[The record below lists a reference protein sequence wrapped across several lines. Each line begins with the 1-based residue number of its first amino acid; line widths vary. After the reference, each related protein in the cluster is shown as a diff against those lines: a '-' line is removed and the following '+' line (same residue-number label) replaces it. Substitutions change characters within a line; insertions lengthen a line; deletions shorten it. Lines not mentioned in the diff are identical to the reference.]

1 MDARN
6 LRALSREL
14 VRELGMFAPQCCA
27 APLTPVEAHL
37 LIELEQGPL
46 TNNQLAERLRVD
58 KSNTSRPLSRL
69 QERNLITRQPHDRD
83 GRSQQLCLTPAGQA
97 LLDELHQDL
106 DQHST
111 EVLNQLSAE
120 EQQQLHQGL
129 MLYLR
134 GLRHHHQQQG
144 FTIRPLQ
151 IEDEAAIAQVIRDV
165 SAEHGL
171 TAAKGYGVA
180 DPELDHLFP
189 LYQGAGRAYWVITD
203 PQGKI
208 LGGGGIAP
216 LQGAKESV
224 CELQK
229 MYFLPQLRGKG
240 LGRRLILQ
248 ALTFARESGYQSC
261 YLETTAVLN
270 RATHLYQQ
278 LGFHHLESPL
288 GNTGH
293 CSCEIRMSLDLG
305 TTQTTP
311 LPESCEPTCDT
322 SCSCSR

>member
-27 APLTPVEAHL
+27 TPLTPVEAHL

-69 QERNLITRQPHDRD
+69 QERNLITRQPNDRD
-83 GRSQQLCLTPAGQA
+83 GRSQQLSLTPIGRA

-106 DQHST
+106 DHHST
-111 EVLNQLSAE
+111 EVLQQLTAD
-120 EQQQLHQGL
+120 EQQLLHQGL

-134 GLRHHHQQQG
+134 GLRHHHLQQG

-151 IEDEAAIAQVIRDV
+151 LEDEAAIAQVIREV

-171 TAAKGYGVA
+171 TADRGYGVA

-189 LYQGAGRAYWVITD
+189 LYQGAGRAYWVVTD
-203 PQGKI
+203 PQGRI

-248 ALTFARESGYQSC
+248 ALTFARESGYRRC
-261 YLETTAVLN
+261 YLETTAVLE

-278 LGFHHLESPL
+278 LGFRHLESPL
-288 GNTGH
+288 GDTGH
-293 CSCEIRMSLDLG
+293 CGCEIRMLCDLSPAE
-305 TTQTTP
+305 TTLTP
-311 LPESCEPTCDT
+311 PPATPPASCRCTPAA
-322 SCSCSR
+322 

>member
-27 APLTPVEAHL
+27 TPLTPVEAHL

-69 QERNLITRQPHDRD
+69 QERGFITRQPHDRD

-106 DQHST
+106 DHHST
-111 EVLNQLSAE
+111 EVLQQLSAE
-120 EQQQLHQGL
+120 EQQLLHQGL
-129 MLYLR
+129 ELYLR

-144 FTIRPLQ
+144 LTIRSLHP
-151 IEDEAAIAQVIRDV
+151 EDEAAIAQVIRDV
-165 SAEHGL
+165 SAEHGP

-180 DPELDHLFP
+180 DPGLDHLYP
-189 LYQGAGRAYWVITD
+189 LYQGAGGAYWVITD

-240 LGRRLILQ
+240 LGRRLIHQ
-248 ALTFARESGYQSC
+248 ALAFARESGYRSC
-261 YLETTAVLN
+261 YLETTAVLD

-278 LGFHHLESPL
+278 LGLYHLTCPL
-288 GNTGH
+288 GNTRH
-293 CSCEIRMSLDLG
+293 CGCEIRMLCDLSSAP
-305 TTQTTP
+305 TLTPKPSTTP
-311 LPESCEPTCDT
+311 PASCRCTPAA
-322 SCSCSR
+322 